1 MASLSNRSISSNPK
15 ATIKIASSHIV
26 RLHVKIKSLTYSKH
40 HTPSDRES
48 SIAAT
53 IETASEIPDRQSLTS
68 VEPST
73 STTPKRKRITT
84 ADATWQHTR
93 KPQGS
98 ESERAGPKQDLVF
111 YCKYCKFFSPFEA
124 NSRHMPAR
132 YDSSDDEAVKGDEY
146 ETWQGSREASD
157 RRVRDPITYW
167 HERRLKYPRLSRM
180 ALDFLTIQPMS
191 AECERLFSAAGRMA
205 VPSRSLLDA
214 QIISICQVS
223 RSWYRAGIVK
233 ELDPMLISW
242 REEEQIYEGLGMSDG
257 ELAEQATAWLRAQGD
272 EGESEG

>member
-1 MASLSNRSISSNPK
+1 
-15 ATIKIASSHIV
+15 
-26 RLHVKIKSLTYSKH
+26 
-40 HTPSDRES
+40 
-48 SIAAT
+48 
-53 IETASEIPDRQSLTS
+53 
-68 VEPST
+68 
-73 STTPKRKRITT
+73 
-84 ADATWQHTR
+84 
-93 KPQGS
+93 
-98 ESERAGPKQDLVF
+98 
-111 YCKYCKFFSPFEA
+111 
-124 NSRHMPAR
+124 
-132 YDSSDDEAVKGDEY
+132 
-146 ETWQGSREASD
+146 
-157 RRVRDPITYW
+157 
-167 HERRLKYPRLSRM
+167 M